1 MLVASV
7 LDTIPAR
14 SRTALPR
21 VILSITSVKLS
32 LGPLS
37 ALSNWYASSEMAMFF
52 VPMVGLCVYVWAAIY
67 VLLHLEEQGPQKLR
81 DLAEYL
87 SCFLVGEMLSHLLVG
102 FGVDHGPYRLRP
114 ALIDA

>member
-21 VILSITSVKLS
+21 VILSMTSVKLS

-37 ALSNWYASSEMAMFF
+37 AFNIWYASSEMAMFL
-52 VPMVGLCVYVWAAIY
+52 VPMVGLCVYVCAAIY
-67 VLLHLEEQGPQKLR
+67 VLLHLEKQRPQKLR

-87 SCFLVGEMLSHLLVG
+87 SG
-102 FGVDHGPYRLRP
+102 FASISVCRVL
-114 ALIDA
+114 